1 MTHGPN
7 EKPDRSKR
15 SYRYQWKFKEVPLD
29 TADLDRFTSSS
40 AEDMKETEESKVIK
54 EEIVQVL
61 FTIAD
66 KILTDRQKEIF
77 RLRFIDNLRQKEIAD
92 RLDITQGAVSLALNG
107 IPNYTYK
114 KKHGGILPKIRK
126 YCMNSKNEDAQKVLG
141 LLENLQA

>member
-7 EKPDRSKR
+7 EKHDRSKR
-15 SYRYQWKFKEVPLD
+15 SYRYQWKFKEIPLD

-40 AEDMKETEESKVIK
+40 AEDVKETEASKVIK

-107 IPNYTYK
+107 IPNYKYK

-126 YCMNSKNEDAQKVLG
+126 YCMNSKNSDAKTVLG